1 MRKRGRGTTRES
13 WGVSALRSHVGAD
26 QVSVVA
32 GLPEQLVA
40 QRLVDPDPVALALAG
55 VGG

>member
-1 MRKRGRGTTRES
+1 MRKRGRGASRES